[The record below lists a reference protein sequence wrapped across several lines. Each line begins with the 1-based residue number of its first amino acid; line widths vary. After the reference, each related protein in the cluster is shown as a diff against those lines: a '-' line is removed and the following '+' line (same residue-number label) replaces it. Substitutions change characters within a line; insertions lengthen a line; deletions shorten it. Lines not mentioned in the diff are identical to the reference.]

1 MDPSLILIAAV
12 LTYNQVAS
20 SLKGVMTEPE
30 QQKQARLLYA
40 LYQRQCP
47 RSEEDKK
54 NTSFAIT
61 QMGDNQYSQELI
73 GVFRQCMQKEAKD
86 FPKKG

>member
-1 MDPSLILIAAV
+1 MDPSLTLIAAI

-20 SLKGVMTEPE
+20 SLKGVMTESE
-30 QQKQARLLYA
+30 KQKQARLLYA
-40 LYQRQCP
+40 LYERQCP
-47 RSEEDKK
+47 RSAEDKK
-54 NTSFAIT
+54 NTSFALT

-73 GVFRQCMQKEAKD
+73 GVFRQCVQKEAKD